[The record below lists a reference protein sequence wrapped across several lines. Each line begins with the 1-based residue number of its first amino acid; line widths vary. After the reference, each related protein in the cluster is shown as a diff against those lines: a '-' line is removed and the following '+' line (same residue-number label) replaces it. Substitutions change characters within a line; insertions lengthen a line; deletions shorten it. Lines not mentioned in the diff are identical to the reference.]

1 MVSILGENIK
11 HIREEKNLSVNEL
24 SRKAKVGVA
33 TISQIETGKRQGLR
47 SETLE
52 KIAIALEVTTNDL
65 LNINEYSYEISDLSE
80 AINFILSDDEIL
92 IDNIQ
97 MTQSEKEQFKFAVDM
112 AINTI
117 RKNRQK

>member
-80 AINFILSDDEIL
+80 AIDFILSDDEIL
-92 IDNIQ
+92 IDDVP
-97 MTQSEKEQFKFAVDM
+97 MTKREKEQFEFAVKM

-117 RKNRQK
+117 RENRIR

>member
-11 HIREEKNLSVNEL
+11 HIREEKNLSINEL

-80 AINFILSDDEIL
+80 AIDFILSDDEIS

>member
-80 AINFILSDDEIL
+80 AIDFILSDDEIS

-97 MTQSEKEQFKFAVDM
+97 MTQLEKEQFKFAIDI

-117 RKNRQK
+117 KKNRQK

>member
-80 AINFILSDDEIL
+80 AIDFILSDDEIS